1 MELRQLRSL
10 VALEESGFNVTAAAQ
25 RLHLVQSAVSQH
37 LTCLEDELGTELFI
51 RQGKRLTAL
60 TEAGRQVLYYARK
73 TLADCDNILAIGREH
88 VEEATGTLRIATT
101 HTQAVYVLPPLIR
114 EFREQYPQVKLEI
127 HQGTPEQL
135 IEMALHDQ
143 VDFSICTEALKDIP
157 GLTAVTCYR
166 WNRSLV
172 APLDHPALTAKPFS
186 LRHICDYPLITY
198 VFGFSGTSQF
208 RSSFAR
214 LGLEPDVVLSAV
226 DTDVIKTYVREGL
239 GLGLI
244 ASLAYSEEKD
254 ADLGRRDLS
263 GLFPWELTRVVYKSD
278 KYLRKYEE
286 MFIDLLQTRIADDG
300 RYVAG

>member
-1 MELRQLRSL
+1 
-10 VALEESGFNVTAAAQ
+10 
-25 RLHLVQSAVSQH
+25 
-37 LTCLEDELGTELFI
+37 
-51 RQGKRLTAL
+51 
-60 TEAGRQVLYYARK
+60 
-73 TLADCDNILAIGREH
+73 
-88 VEEATGTLRIATT
+88 
-101 HTQAVYVLPPLIR
+101 
-114 EFREQYPQVKLEI
+114 
-127 HQGTPEQL
+127 
-135 IEMALHDQ
+135 MALHDQ

-254 ADLGRRDLS
+254 EDLGRRDLS